1 MRNRLN
7 VEWLITGKD
16 FKRET
21 KDCILTRRSI
31 RKYTDEKISK
41 KQLEEIVALAA
52 YAPSWK
58 NTQVTKYCGVLD
70 SDIKAKIADECVLGF
85 EFNQKI
91 INRAAAL
98 VAVIYKHGIS
108 GYDQNG
114 EPSTSKGDKWEV
126 FDAGIATQTFVLGA
140 HDLGYGTVIL
150 GVFDD
155 RKVAEVLELPED
167 EVVAALVAIGFA
179 EKTPGAPPRKEVSE
193 LLTVR

>member
-16 FKRET
+16 FKMET

-98 VAVIYKHGIS
+98 VAVIYSMEFPAMIKTANLQRQKVTS
-108 GYDQNG
+108 GRF
-114 EPSTSKGDKWEV
+114 SM
-126 FDAGIATQTFVLGA
+126 
-140 HDLGYGTVIL
+140 
-150 GVFDD
+150 
-155 RKVAEVLELPED
+155 
-167 EVVAALVAIGFA
+167 
-179 EKTPGAPPRKEVSE
+179 PG
-193 LLTVR
+193 